1 MSVAQNTASGI
12 IKSVLIQLEQRLDI
26 KVLMAAE
33 AGSRAWGFASPDSDY
48 DVRFIYCRPVDRYL
62 TVNKRRDVLDI
73 NTPELTEVLRDL
85 GIDTDIMDF
94 AGWDAD
100 KAVYQMSKSNPQVL
114 EWTNSPIIYRP
125 NAHLVAL
132 AEKMYNPIPV
142 MHHYRSMAKGN
153 FREYLQGNEVW
164 YKKYLYVIRPI
175 MAAQFT
181 AKFGTPAPVSFSQLR
196 DAVEPAKITAA
207 VDALLEIK
215 MRTGEK
221 KLHPRVPILNE
232 WIEEQLEILE
242 TIPDQELAIVS
253 PAVDLDQ
260 EFRDILYFNDI

>member
-85 GIDTDIMDF
+85 GIYTDIMDF

-132 AEKMYNPIPV
+132 AEKMYN
-142 MHHYRSMAKGN
+142 
-153 FREYLQGNEVW
+153 
-164 YKKYLYVIRPI
+164 
-175 MAAQFT
+175 
-181 AKFGTPAPVSFSQLR
+181 
-196 DAVEPAKITAA
+196 
-207 VDALLEIK
+207 
-215 MRTGEK
+215 
-221 KLHPRVPILNE
+221 
-232 WIEEQLEILE
+232 
-242 TIPDQELAIVS
+242 
-253 PAVDLDQ
+253 
-260 EFRDILYFNDI
+260 

>member
-125 NAHLVAL
+125 NAPSCVPSSHAAACEPAL
-132 AEKMYNPIPV
+132 ANGL
-142 MHHYRSMAKGN
+142 SNA
-153 FREYLQGNEVW
+153 
-164 YKKYLYVIRPI
+164 RPS
-175 MAAQFT
+175 T
-181 AKFGTPAPVSFSQLR
+181 AF
-196 DAVEPAKITAA
+196 E
-207 VDALLEIK
+207 
-215 MRTGEK
+215 
-221 KLHPRVPILNE
+221 
-232 WIEEQLEILE
+232 
-242 TIPDQELAIVS
+242 
-253 PAVDLDQ
+253 
-260 EFRDILYFNDI
+260 

>member
-153 FREYLQGNEVW
+153 FREYLQGDE
-164 YKKYLYVIRPI
+164 
-175 MAAQFT
+175 
-181 AKFGTPAPVSFSQLR
+181 
-196 DAVEPAKITAA
+196 
-207 VDALLEIK
+207 
-215 MRTGEK
+215 
-221 KLHPRVPILNE
+221 
-232 WIEEQLEILE
+232 
-242 TIPDQELAIVS
+242 
-253 PAVDLDQ
+253 
-260 EFRDILYFNDI
+260 